1 MKFAIMGT
9 GEIGGRYGGCLV
21 NAGLDVTFVARGQR
35 YADMQ
40 RHGLHIQRDM
50 RGNTTDLD
58 RVKVTDTPA
67 DVGPVDVVIFA
78 VKTYHLEEAA
88 EQMKPLLGDA
98 TVVLPLQNG
107 VTAAERLARIV
118 GRQHVLGYATSIPLH
133 AIGELDGPVSSRV
146 QQVWAILHGAGV
158 EVEAVDDISVPLWN
172 KLVAYAGI
180 SPLLAARVDIGQ
192 AAAAPDMRR
201 LVWEASE
208 EAAAVAEAEGVRL
221 DAGAGNRAL
230 TVLDRYHQHNPR
242 WRPSML
248 QDLDAGRR
256 LELEDLVGVIVHKG
270 TQQGIPTP
278 VIRVC
283 YMLLKPYEM
292 GALS

>member
-1 MKFAIMGT
+1 
-9 GEIGGRYGGCLV
+9 
-21 NAGLDVTFVARGQR
+21 
-35 YADMQ
+35 MQ
-40 RHGLHIQRDM
+40 
-50 RGNTTDLD
+50 
-58 RVKVTDTPA
+58 
-67 DVGPVDVVIFA
+67 
-78 VKTYHLEEAA
+78 
-88 EQMKPLLGDA
+88 PLLGDA

-118 GRQHVLGYATSIPLH
+118 GRKHVLGYATSIPIH

-158 EVEAVDDISVPLWN
+158 EVAAVDDISVPLWN

-208 EAAAVAEAEGVRL
+208 EAAAAAGAEGVRL
-221 DAGAGNRAL
+221 DVGAGNRAL
-230 TVLDRYHQHNPR
+230 TVLDRYHQQNPR
-242 WRPSML
+242 WRLSML

-292 GALS
+292 GALRLRGLVSGEGGARGEGERHSRA